1 MKSFI
6 ILFLLNFIVINTKDS
21 YSIDTLLNYL
31 QENKLYEILV
41 KVKAYFGDDVA
52 ISLCKDFVPTN
63 DCEGVIKVYIIVR
76 SRTRDEDN
84 EDNDIT
90 VKQILNYNYSTLL
103 KILGQK
109 KFNEIY
115 NKY

>member
-6 ILFLLNFIVINTKDS
+6 ILFLLIFIVINSKDS
-21 YSIDTLLNYL
+21 YSINNLLNYL
-31 QENKLYEILV
+31 QDNKLYDILV
-41 KVKAYFGDDVA
+41 EVKTYLGEDVA

-63 DCEGVIKVYIIVR
+63 HCEDVVKVYIVVR
-76 SRTRDEDN
+76 EGTRIIDDTTVRKIYN
-84 EDNDIT
+84 E
-90 VKQILNYNYSTLL
+90 NYSTLMNFF
-103 KILGQK
+103 GQK

>member
-41 KVKAYFGDDVA
+41 EVKIYFGNDVA
-52 ISLCKDFVPTN
+52 IFLCKDFVPTN
-63 DCEGVIKVYIIVR
+63 HCDEVVKVYIVVPSG
-76 SRTRDEDN
+76 SRPL
-84 EDNDIT
+84 DNDTT
-90 VKQILNYNYSTLL
+90 VKKILNDNYSNLL
-103 KILGQK
+103 NFLGQK

>member
-6 ILFLLNFIVINTKDS
+6 ILFLLIFIVINSKDS
-21 YSIDTLLNYL
+21 YSINNLLNYL
-31 QENKLYEILV
+31 QDNNLYKILV
-41 KVKAYFGDDVA
+41 EVKTYFGDDVA

-63 DCEGVIKVYIIVR
+63 HCEDVVKIYIVVKAG
-76 SRTRDEDN
+76 TRDYT
-84 EDNDIT
+84 T
-90 VKQILNYNYSTLL
+90 VKKILNDNYSNLL
-103 KILGQK
+103 NFLGQK